1 MYGKSFNEKKIASS
15 KIFSIYLTA
24 GLLALSAC
32 QKDSSTVERK
42 KGLKSGAGVE
52 GEAQP
57 KALQNQSSEI
67 LYSMDI
73 FGDSSNPHLSKSE
86 YTFDS
91 NIRKTQNFSFNP
103 TLNQWTPAAL
113 RKSKTYELT
122 KKGFA
127 EISYEMLSY
136 KNDSEGNKIFLSS
149 DNEEI
154 FKASKAKEIDL
165 GGKNLLE
172 VMEITNMNSNI
183 RNKLNLE
190 DLDLKEHGKVYT
202 EKLVYL
208 KDSYSV
214 NTEDITSGQ
223 DLCLKDQKN
232 QNCLT
237 EIKQLKNIFDG
248 NATNATAFLN
258 PEDLSIS
265 YCNLEASPDCKELLP
280 IKGKLE
286 KSVLSETEIYTIQ
299 TPAEYTK
306 KDSQLKTIFTVI
318 KGKLY
323 PGSLIKAG
331 TEGSKAYMNEVA
343 LKEITQMLS
352 KVLFNTSSAPRLDLQ
367 DTTQAKAPIQ
377 ILNQSP
383 DPSPT
388 RGN

>member
-15 KIFSIYLTA
+15 KIFSIYLAA

-42 KGLKSGAGVE
+42 KGLKAGAGAEVK
-52 GEAQP
+52 AQP
-57 KALQNQSSEI
+57 KALQNQSVEI

-91 NIRKTQNFSFNP
+91 NSRKTQDFSFNP
-103 TLNQWTPAAL
+103 TLSQWTPSDL
-113 RKSKTYELT
+113 RKIKTHDLT
-122 KKGFA
+122 KTGFA
-127 EISYEMLSY
+127 VVSYGTLSY
-136 KNDSEGNKIFLSS
+136 KNDSEGNKIFLNS
-149 DNEEI
+149 DNEEM
-154 FKASKAKEIDL
+154 FKASKAKQIDI

-190 DLDLKEHGKVYT
+190 DLDLKEHGKVYL

-208 KDSYSV
+208 KDKYSV
-214 NTEDITSGQ
+214 TTEDITSGQ

-237 EIKQLKNIFDG
+237 EIKQLKNVIDS
-248 NATNATAFLN
+248 NATNGTAFLN

-265 YCNLEASPDCKELLP
+265 YCNLAASPDCKELLP
-280 IKGKLE
+280 LKGKLE
-286 KSVLSETEIYTIQ
+286 KSVLNETEVYTIQ

-331 TEGSKAYMNEVA
+331 TEGSKAYMDEVA
-343 LKEITQMLS
+343 LTETTQMLS
-352 KVLFNTSSAPRLDLQ
+352 KVLFNTSSAQRLDLQ
-367 DTTQAKAPIQ
+367 DSTPAKAPTP
-377 ILNQSP
+377 S
-383 DPSPT
+383 PSPT